1 MEKRR
6 TPFALAIAVVSL
18 GLVAACSDEADQPAD
33 APVEQ
38 VTPAPG
44 NPPMDSTPPTDSTTP
59 VPPAA
64 LDSNPTMPPPVEETS
79 PPLGNDPAANDPM
92 NPVPDSTPSS

>member
-6 TPFALAIAVVSL
+6 TPIAVAIAVLSL

-44 NPPMDSTPPTDSTTP
+44 TTPMDTTPPADSTP
-59 VPPAA
+59 VPPAVPET
-64 LDSNPTMPPPVEETS
+64 NNTMPPPVEPS
-79 PPLGNDPAANDPM
+79 AQPDSNPPSGNDPIDPL
-92 NPVPDSTPSS
+92 PDSTAG